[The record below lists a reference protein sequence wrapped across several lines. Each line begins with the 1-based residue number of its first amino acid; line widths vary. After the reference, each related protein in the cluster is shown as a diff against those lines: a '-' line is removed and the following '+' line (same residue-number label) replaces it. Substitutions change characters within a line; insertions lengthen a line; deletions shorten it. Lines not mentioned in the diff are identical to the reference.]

1 MGAPKK
7 TATLDEGRDKG
18 GRVRMAGGQKKD
30 AAEDGLT
37 PLTSEERDSWNG
49 FCEIENEPALFNAI
63 LKDIGVKGVKV
74 QEVVSLDEEML
85 AFLPKPIYGLI
96 FLFRWR
102 EDDPHKQEQS
112 CPESLW
118 FANQTVENACATV
131 ALLNIIYNIEG
142 IEMGE
147 ELKSFREFT
156 KDLSPAMRGY
166 AIGNFEFVKK
176 VHNSFA
182 RKMDILSADM
192 LLKNQQKWKARGNQ
206 ELDESEA
213 GFHFIA
219 FVKAKE
225 RVWKFDGL
233 ERQPQSLGKCVE
245 EDWLGLATKEIQTK
259 MAEYE
264 EGDIEFSILSL
275 SKDPMT
281 GYLADLASNVKALQH
296 LNSRLAGF
304 GENCDE
310 ADPENAVLCGPDA
323 QYGLT
328 PAMLELALVPSELAE
343 TAENGNEAH
352 DLDSLAR
359 QRQALVEQQRL
370 LRTQITDEQNSR
382 QIELDYARRRRFDYC
397 AAVNR
402 WSRILV
408 RKRKCEELLS

>member
-1 MGAPKK
+1 MGGAKK
-7 TATLDEGRDKG
+7 TAAQEEGRDRG
-18 GRVRMAGGQKKD
+18 GRMAGVQKKST
-30 AAEDGLT
+30 AEDELR

-63 LKDIGVKGVKV
+63 LQDIGVKGVKV

-102 EDDPHKQEQS
+102 EDDPHKQEQT

-131 ALLNIIYNIEG
+131 ALLNIIYNIED
-142 IEMGE
+142 IEIGE

-182 RKMDILSADM
+182 RKMDILNTDM

-233 ERQPQSLGKCVE
+233 ERQPQSL
-245 EDWLGLATKEIQTK
+245 
-259 MAEYE
+259 EYE
-264 EGDIEFSILSL
+264 EGEIEFSILSL

-281 GYLADLASNVKALQH
+281 GYLADLASNVKGLQH
-296 LNSRLAGF
+296 LNSRLSEF
-304 GENCDE
+304 GDNCDE

-328 PAMLELALVPSELAE
+328 PAILELALVPSELAE
-343 TAENGNEAH
+343 TAENGNRAH

-382 QIELDYARRRRFDYC
+382 QIELDYARRRRFDYS

-402 WSRILV
+402 WSRILA

>member
-7 TATLDEGRDKG
+7 TAAQEAGRDKG
-18 GRVRMAGGQKKD
+18 GRMASDQKKST
-30 AAEDGLT
+30 AEDGLT

-131 ALLNIIYNIEG
+131 ALLNIIYNIED

-156 KDLSPAMRGY
+156 KDLNPAMRGY

-182 RKMDILSADM
+182 RKMDILNADL
-192 LLKNQQKWKARGNQ
+192 LLKNQQKRKAQGNQ

-264 EGDIEFSILSL
+264 EEEIEFSILSL

-296 LNSRLAGF
+296 LNSRLARF
-304 GENCDE
+304 GDNCDE

-343 TAENGNEAH
+343 TTENGNKAH

-370 LRTQITDEQNSR
+370 LRTQITDEQHSR

-402 WSRILV
+402 WSRILA

>member
-1 MGAPKK
+1 MGGPKK
-7 TATLDEGRDKG
+7 TATQEEGRDRG
-18 GRVRMAGGQKKD
+18 GRMAGGQKKGT
-30 AAEDGLT
+30 AEDGLR

-63 LKDIGVKGVKV
+63 LQDIGVKGVKV

-102 EDDPHKQEQS
+102 EDDPHKQEQT

-131 ALLNIIYNIEG
+131 ALLNIIYNIED
-142 IEMGE
+142 IEIGE

-182 RKMDILSADM
+182 RKMDILNTDM

-245 EDWLGLATKEIQTK
+245 EDWLRLATNEIQTK

-264 EGDIEFSILSL
+264 EGEIEFSILSL

-281 GYLADLASNVKALQH
+281 GYLADLASNVKGLQH
-296 LNSRLAGF
+296 LNSRLSEF
-304 GENCDE
+304 GDNCDE

-343 TAENGNEAH
+343 TAENGNRAH

-382 QIELDYARRRRFDYC
+382 QIELDYARRRRFDYS

-402 WSRILV
+402 WCRILA